1 MRSAPP
7 VGSVLRAARQPARTS
22 SLIGSGAAILKRFA
36 RPPGGGGTARAG
48 DAGVFRLP
56 SSATFLGLGK
66 QAYSDCQAAQPSG
79 GTARAE
85 KASPSQP
92 SQNNSTAPHKRRG
105 CPTEAVP
112 CRPDAQ
118 PRHGKHLPDGIA
130 RPIRPL
136 SDHTQNAPA
145 PENGSGVFPHPYIF
159 SARGLQK
166 GNHASRAFRRPV
178 SGRFFCFPSP
188 RPLFAVHRSAGFK
201 SFPSGRAARAPRR
214 GFRPPPRS

>member
-1 MRSAPP
+1 M
-7 VGSVLRAARQPARTS
+7 
-22 SLIGSGAAILKRFA
+22 
-36 RPPGGGGTARAG
+36 
-48 DAGVFRLP
+48 
-56 SSATFLGLGK
+56 
-66 QAYSDCQAAQPSG
+66 QACSDCQAAQPSSDWG
-79 GTARAE
+79 SRRIPIVKQHDLQTARLGRERHPHHSRPKTTALLLTSGAAVRP
-85 KASPSQP
+85 KPSPNS
-92 SQNNSTAPHKRRG
+92 STAPRKRRG
-105 CPTEAVP
+105 CPTETVPNSNHAPRKQCGSPTGGVP

-118 PRHGKHLPDGIA
+118 PRYGKHLPDGIA
-130 RPIRPL
+130 RPIHPL
-136 SDHTQNAPA
+136 SDRTQNTPA

>member
-36 RPPGGGGTARAG
+36 RPPGGGGTARA
-48 DAGVFRLP
+48 
-56 SSATFLGLGK
+56 
-66 QAYSDCQAAQPSG
+66 
-79 GTARAE
+79 E
-85 KASPSQP
+85 KASPPQP

-105 CPTEAVP
+105 CPAEAVP
-112 CRPDAQ
+112 CRPNAQ

-136 SDHTQNAPA
+136 SDHTQNTPA

-159 SARGLQK
+159 SARDLQK